1 MRMDQDSQSY
11 RLMPRRVASHEAPAL
26 NGSIIIGL
34 AVGFALIVFG
44 AFSGGKPLGFLN
56 LEGLLLVIGGTL
68 ASTLIQFSMVDL
80 RTSVTALRGAFL
92 PETSSAQEQIEYLM
106 RLSQQVKE
114 RGILILEEYAAEA
127 SDEFLRLGLTLVVD
141 GQNVEEA
148 RRILTTEM
156 RTSTDQA
163 WRSVQVWETMGNF
176 APAMGLIG
184 TLIGLIQMLGALQDP
199 STVGPAMS
207 MALVATLYGSISAN
221 LVFFPIAGKLRLLAH
236 EREQSKHI
244 TLEGLMS
251 VARLENP
258 MMLEQRLRGFASLA
272 ASNS

>member
-1 MRMDQDSQSY
+1 M
-11 RLMPRRVASHEAPAL
+11 
-26 NGSIIIGL
+26 
-34 AVGFALIVFG
+34 
-44 AFSGGKPLGFLN
+44 
-56 LEGLLLVIGGTL
+56 
-68 ASTLIQFSMVDL
+68 ST
-80 RTSVTALRGAFL
+80 
-92 PETSSAQEQIEYLM
+92 PQERIEYLM
-106 RLSQQVKE
+106 ALSQQVKE
-114 RGILILEEYAAEA
+114 RGILILEEHATEGN
-127 SDEFLRLGLTLVVD
+127 DDFLRLGLTLVVD
-141 GQNVEEA
+141 GHNVEEA

-199 STVGPAMS
+199 TTVGPAMS

-221 LVFFPIAGKLRLLAH
+221 LIFFPIAGKLRLLAH

-251 VARLENP
+251 IAQRENP
-258 MMLEQRLRGFASLA
+258 MILEQRLRGFASLA
-272 ASNS
+272 ANNS

>member
-1 MRMDQDSQSY
+1 MQARDSDSY
-11 RLMPRRVASHEAPAL
+11 RLRPHRVASSETPAV
-26 NGSIIIGL
+26 NGSILAGL
-34 AVGFALIVFG
+34 GVGIALIVFG

-56 LEGLLLVIGGTL
+56 LEGLLLVVGGTL
-68 ASTLIQFSMVDL
+68 ASTLIQFSVVDL
-80 RTSVTALRGAFL
+80 RISLSALRGAFFSDTSL
-92 PETSSAQEQIEYLM
+92 PRDRIEYLM
-106 RLSQQVKE
+106 SLSQQVKE
-114 RGILILEEYAAEA
+114 RGILILEEQATDA
-127 SDEFLRLGLTLVVD
+127 DDDFLRLGLTLVVD
-141 GQNVEEA
+141 GHNIEEA

-199 STVGPAMS
+199 TTVGPAMS
-207 MALVATLYGSISAN
+207 MALVATLYGSIAAN
-221 LVFFPIAGKLRLLAH
+221 LVFFPIAGKLRLLAQ
-236 EREQSKHI
+236 EREQSKQI

-251 VARLENP
+251 IAQRENP

-272 ASNS
+272 ANNT

>member
-1 MRMDQDSQSY
+1 MQARDSESY
-11 RLMPRRVASHEAPAL
+11 RLMPNRVASRETPAV
-26 NGSIIIGL
+26 NGSIIAGL
-34 AVGFALIVFG
+34 GVGIALIVFG

-56 LEGLLLVIGGTL
+56 LEGLLLVVGGTL
-68 ASTLIQFSMVDL
+68 ASTLIQFSMIDL
-80 RTSVTALRGAFL
+80 RISLSALRNAFF
-92 PETSSAQEQIEYLM
+92 PDTSAPQERIGYLM
-106 RLSQQVKE
+106 ALSQQAKE
-114 RGILILEEYAAEA
+114 RGILILEEYATDAN
-127 SDEFLRLGLTLVVD
+127 DDFLRLGLTLVVD
-141 GQNVEEA
+141 GHNTEEA

-199 STVGPAMS
+199 TTVGPAMS
-207 MALVATLYGSISAN
+207 MALVATLYGSIAAN
-221 LVFFPIAGKLRLLAH
+221 LVFFPIAGKLRLLAQ

-251 VARLENP
+251 IAQRENP

-272 ASNS
+272 ANNT